1 MSIWFSKNSSFW
13 HIMMPLWCLV
23 PSEVGYLHFRN
34 AAWIPESLNSGQSQT
49 HTQGVDHRCRGVPK
63 VLLSQPHESRRP
75 RLGVLG
81 LTLDDDSVWQTS
93 RGCSL

>member
-49 HTQGVDHRCRGVPK
+49 HTQGVDHPLPRGTKSAPE
-63 VLLSQPHESRRP
+63 PASR
-75 RLGVLG
+75 V
-81 LTLDDDSVWQTS
+81 
-93 RGCSL
+93 